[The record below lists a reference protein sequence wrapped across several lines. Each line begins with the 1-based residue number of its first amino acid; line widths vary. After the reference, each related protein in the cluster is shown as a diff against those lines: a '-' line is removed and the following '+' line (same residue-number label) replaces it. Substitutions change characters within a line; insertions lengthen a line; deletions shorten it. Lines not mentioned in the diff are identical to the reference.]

1 MRQEAEPAT
10 AEIDEVAP
18 GILRMQLPL
27 RMPGLGH
34 VNCYA
39 LEDEKGFTLVDPGMP
54 GPQAWK
60 ILIERFKLAGFDL
73 RHVHTVVVTH
83 SHIDHFGASGRLR
96 LKAGAQVVT
105 SSTFRTWWDPTDVG
119 EEELEQETQPDPRAP
134 WKMETSW
141 GGKHPRPPPP
151 IRRPDRSR
159 QGHPTPSR
167 RTPRQAQRSRRA
179 IGRGTR
185 RRALEASLPAK
196 IVGTDGRQRDLRPF
210 GTPTARRQGDAA
222 RRRRPVALLPALKK
236 TVRNK

>member
-18 GILRMQLPL
+18 GIVRMQLPL

-83 SHIDHFGASGRLR
+83 SNIDHFGTTGRLR
-96 LKAGAQVVT
+96 ITASTMVVT
-105 SSTFRTWWDPTDVG
+105 SIHFRSWWG
-119 EEELEQETQPDPRAP
+119 
-134 WKMETSW
+134 
-141 GGKHPRPPPP
+141 
-151 IRRPDRSR
+151 
-159 QGHPTPSR
+159 PS
-167 RTPRQAQRSRRA
+167 
-179 IGRGTR
+179 
-185 RRALEASLPAK
+185 
-196 IVGTDGRQRDLRPF
+196 IVHVL
-210 GTPTARRQGDAA
+210 A
-222 RRRRPVALLPALKK
+222 
-236 TVRNK
+236 